1 MLATAQLLEICV
13 FLLYLEV
20 VVIFQL
26 DSIKDLVGLFIQGL
40 GLGYPARSSI
50 FSPVLARSGSNVNA

>member
-1 MLATAQLLEICV
+1 MLMLATAQLLEICV

-26 DSIKDLVGLFIQGL
+26 DSIKDLVLEAA
-40 GLGYPARSSI
+40 Y
-50 FSPVLARSGSNVNA
+50 LAPC